1 MAKRTKGKCK
11 YCGKEYT
18 LSYMNKHLPVC
29 EERQKRWIEKIGSK
43 KYGYFELAIY
53 SKYSRDYWMFV
64 EIKETETLKALDQFL
79 RDIWVECCGHLSEFD
94 INGVIY
100 DCDPE
105 DTYFGDKPVKSM
117 NCKLKS
123 VLEKGITFDYEYDF
137 CSTTSLMI
145 TVVNYRIRNAG
156 KEKLILLSRNNP
168 VEIMC
173 EACEKKP
180 AAYINTEFF
189 GDGIRCLC
197 EECARNNEYDE
208 EMLLPVCNSPRCG
221 VCGYCG
227 SQIYPDQFVPD
238 TQKSSEIMWAGS
250 LAHNDLTGV
259 LR

>member
-117 NCKLKS
+117 FAIHPGVESAVIAEAKF
-123 VLEKGITFDYEYDF
+123 IRI
-137 CSTTSLMI
+137 SLS
-145 TVVNYRIRNAG
+145 RIRR
-156 KEKLILLSRNNP
+156 KIKTVFFHRLS
-168 VEIMC
+168 
-173 EACEKKP
+173 K
-180 AAYINTEFF
+180 
-189 GDGIRCLC
+189 
-197 EECARNNEYDE
+197 
-208 EMLLPVCNSPRCG
+208 
-221 VCGYCG
+221 
-227 SQIYPDQFVPD
+227 FVWNC
-238 TQKSSEIMWAGS
+238 MRM
-250 LAHNDLTGV
+250 V
-259 LR
+259 